1 MPLPR
6 LITAMVTP
14 FTDDGRLD
22 EAQAKRLAQA
32 LVASGSEGLVVA
44 GTTGESP
51 ALSHEEKLRL
61 FSAVLEAV
69 GQQAT
74 VIAGTSSYNTAES
87 VELSREAERLGVHA
101 LLLVTPYY
109 NKPTQEGLY
118 RHFAAI
124 AEAVRVPCILYNVP
138 GRTGV
143 NMAAETTIRLSQVP
157 NIVGVKEASGDLEQM
172 ATIIS
177 GAREGFQVWSGDDAI
192 TLPLLAV
199 GGYGVISVASHLVGL
214 QMRQMIEGY
223 LEGRVSEAAALHRQL
238 LPLFR
243 GLFIVSNPIPVKY
256 ALNRVGF
263 RVGPPRLPLVEP
275 DEKTRAALDALLAR
289 YTIDLPVAAT
299 A

>member
-1 MPLPR
+1 MVLPR

-14 FTDDGRLD
+14 FTQDGGLD

-51 ALSHEEKLRL
+51 ALSHGEKLRL

-69 GQQAT
+69 GDRAT

-118 RHFAAI
+118 RHFLSI

-157 NIVGVKEASGDLEQM
+157 NIAGVKEASGDLEQM
-172 ATIIS
+172 AAIIS
-177 GAREGFQVWSGDDAI
+177 GAREGFLVWSGDDAI
-192 TLPLLAV
+192 TLPLLAI
-199 GGYGVISVASHLVGL
+199 GGYGVVSVASHLVGL

-223 LEGRVSEAAALHRQL
+223 LAGRVSEAAALHRHL

-256 ALNRVGF
+256 ALNHVGF

-275 DEKTRAALDALLAR
+275 DEKTRATLDALLAR
-289 YTIDLPVAAT
+289 YKIDLPVQVAA
-299 A
+299 